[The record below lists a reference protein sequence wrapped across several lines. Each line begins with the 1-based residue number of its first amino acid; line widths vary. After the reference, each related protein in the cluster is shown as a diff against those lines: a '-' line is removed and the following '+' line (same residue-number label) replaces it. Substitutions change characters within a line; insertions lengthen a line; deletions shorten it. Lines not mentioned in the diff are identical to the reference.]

1 MTRKEIGKIVKKRR
15 KELKMSVYRVTKNS
29 GLTNQQVIA
38 IEEGSKAY
46 TADSLFLIITALD
59 LKINISEIE
68 LLT

>member
-38 IEEGSKAY
+38 IEEASKAY